1 MVFFFFYDKNFLSY
15 DQNIAQREIW
25 VVNPVDFL
33 SKIFLKIYR
42 FFFRVGGVTM
52 NVYRAE
58 CVTELGSNNS
68 EPEAR
73 EASVGRTY
81 ASAHKQLIGGT
92 ADRTFLTITQKVFV
106 VEKK

>member
-1 MVFFFFYDKNFLSY
+1 M
-15 DQNIAQREIW
+15 
-25 VVNPVDFL
+25 
-33 SKIFLKIYR
+33 
-42 FFFRVGGVTM
+42 T
-52 NVYRAE
+52 VYRAE
-58 CVTELGSNNS
+58 CVTELGSNPSEPERGRTHASAHMHRVTMNVYRRECVTELGPNRS

>member
-1 MVFFFFYDKNFLSY
+1 
-15 DQNIAQREIW
+15 
-25 VVNPVDFL
+25 
-33 SKIFLKIYR
+33 
-42 FFFRVGGVTM
+42 M

>member
-1 MVFFFFYDKNFLSY
+1 MSY

-33 SKIFLKIYR
+33 TKIFSKY
-42 FFFRVGGVTM
+42 FSFFRVRGVTM

>member
-1 MVFFFFYDKNFLSY
+1 MYSASILKNKTTFNRNRFSISAVVFQLFKFSSPIQYFFAICNDECVK
-15 DQNIAQREIW
+15 
-25 VVNPVDFL
+25 
-33 SKIFLKIYR
+33 
-42 FFFRVGGVTM
+42 M
-52 NVYRAE
+52 NVYMAK

-92 ADRTFLTITQKVFV
+92 ADGT
-106 VEKK
+106 